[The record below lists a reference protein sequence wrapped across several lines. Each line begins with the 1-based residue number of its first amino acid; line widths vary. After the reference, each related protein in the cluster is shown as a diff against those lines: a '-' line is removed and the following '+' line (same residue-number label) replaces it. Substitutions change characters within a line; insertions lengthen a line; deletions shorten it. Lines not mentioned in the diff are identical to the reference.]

1 MSDVF
6 SGYAKAVRL
15 TNAYRKSLKLA
26 LILHAYCNAHARRK
40 FKHSKENFPEGSK
53 TFLANYCEI
62 YKLESEVREA
72 SSHETKHSLRQR
84 MTPFFNAMKKEGEK
98 LLSKFSEHSSL
109 AKGIKYF
116 LKNFI
121 GLTRC
126 LENPDI
132 PLDNNA
138 QERRLRSPVIGRK
151 TWYGTH
157 SKKGAK
163 TAAKLFTIV
172 EGCKLVGVNPR
183 EYFPL
188 RRGVYPP
195 RPRTSYPI

>member
-1 MSDVF
+1 
-6 SGYAKAVRL
+6 
-15 TNAYRKSLKLA
+15 
-26 LILHAYCNAHARRK
+26 
-40 FKHSKENFPEGSK
+40 
-53 TFLANYCEI
+53 
-62 YKLESEVREA
+62 
-72 SSHETKHSLRQR
+72 
-84 MTPFFNAMKKEGEK
+84 MTPFFNAMKKEGEN

-126 LENPDI
+126 LKNPDI

-138 QERRLRSPVIGRK
+138 QERRLRSPVVGRK

-183 EYFPL
+183 EYFPYVVECIHL
-188 RRGVYPP
+188 GQEPP
-195 RPRTSYPI
+195 TPYKYSQMQKKSGIPPD